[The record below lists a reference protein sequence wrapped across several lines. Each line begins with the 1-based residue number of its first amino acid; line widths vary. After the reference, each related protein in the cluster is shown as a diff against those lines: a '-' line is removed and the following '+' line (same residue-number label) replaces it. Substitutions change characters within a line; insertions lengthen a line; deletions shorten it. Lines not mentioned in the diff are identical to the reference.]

1 MFFQA
6 LNPETLTGS
15 GSALR
20 DAEVNAQLLVRFR
33 ERTGDAEDK
42 CKISYFTFA
51 ELRDPLLC
59 PVWWDASVYW
69 FCAQSYA
76 DAYWDLP
83 LPDSVEN
90 HADRYNALVEDFYS
104 SCYIYGSRLHR
115 DWSSNMDHWDRDA
128 QPEIQVD
135 IVINVKENILRW

>member
-20 DAEVNAQLLVRFR
+20 DAEVNAQVLVRFR

-42 CKISYFTFA
+42 CKMSYFTLA
-51 ELRDPLLC
+51 ELRDPKLC

-69 FCAQSYA
+69 FCAQSRDEAYFASGPLPEVESHSDRYETLVGGYA
-76 DAYWDLP
+76 DT
-83 LPDSVEN
+83 V
-90 HADRYNALVEDFYS
+90 
-104 SCYIYGSRLHR
+104 YGSRLHR
-115 DWSSNMDHWDRDA
+115 DWSDNMSQWDRDA
-128 QPEIQVD
+128 HPEIQVH
-135 IVINVKENILRW
+135 IVINLKDESLLCW

>member
-20 DAEVNAQLLVRFR
+20 DAEVNAQVLVRFR
-33 ERTGDAEDK
+33 ERAGKSEDE
-42 CKISYFTFA
+42 CKISYFTLA

-69 FCAQSYA
+69 FCAQSA
-76 DAYWDLP
+76 DDAYFASGP
-83 LPDSVEN
+83 LPEVEN
-90 HADRYNALVEDFYS
+90 RKDRYETLVGGYGDIF
-104 SCYIYGSRLHR
+104 GSRLHR
-115 DWSSNMDHWDRDA
+115 DWSDNMDHWRGTD
-128 QPEIQVD
+128 PEIQVD
-135 IVINVKENILRW
+135 IVINVRENLLRW